1 MKNRRNGWPARRRYR
16 READRIAR
24 NWFGY
29 ADQRSMCHA
38 RNVERLREILE
49 NRPDS
54 AESELFVT
62 REVADVL
69 HSRPKVI
76 RWLAYCRHIP
86 SEKLPGERARKL
98 WFQAGAIRKYLD
110 SRRLDLNSLGRP
122 ENSRAL
128 RSATIAANP
137 HFGGTAVT
145 KDRAAEELRIT
156 KHGVEYYLARGILK
170 RAPSSKCVTLI
181 TRKSLASLAWKRIAK
196 AERGYKLAAEKRQK
210 ICGV

>member
-1 MKNRRNGWPARRRYR
+1 MKNRNGWPARRRYR

-24 NWFGY
+24 NLFGY
-29 ADQRSMCHA
+29 ADERSMVHA

-62 REVADVL
+62 REVADAL

-76 RWLAYCRHIP
+76 RWLACCRHIA
-86 SEKLPGERARKL
+86 SEKLPSERARKL
-98 WFQAGAIRKYLD
+98 WFRAGAIRKYLA
-110 SRRLDLNSLGRP
+110 SRRLDLNSLAQP
-122 ENSRAL
+122 ESRAL
-128 RSATIAANP
+128 RSATIAANL
-137 HFGGTAVT
+137 HFGVTAVT

-156 KHGVEYYLARGILK
+156 KHGVEYYLTRGILK
-170 RAPSSKCVTLI
+170 RAPSSKRVTLI

-196 AERGYKLAAEKRQK
+196 AERAYKLAAQKRKK